1 MPRAAGRGA
10 AGRLVPGCAACSRV
24 LESARRLP
32 PPAGTARHVQLQGP
46 GRLRREHEPMVM
58 LEHARMCAPV
68 PEEEEK
74 SGMGVA
80 MALAVASRSGLLGA
94 MLKDDTPKT
103 AEEWAGLSR
112 ASRRETDAVL
122 ASLASGKVVDRMGG
136 EDARFRVPA
145 DRAGAVKDMGP
156 VFEALLM
163 HQRGKMDPQATLNL
177 VKFRCEKILAGQVAA
192 YFSRGEAS
200 ER

>member
-1 MPRAAGRGA
+1 MHPLANAPLDQSVPLLDQKFRQLSRAAY
-10 AGRLVPGCAACSRV
+10 
-24 LESARRLP
+24 
-32 PPAGTARHVQLQGP
+32 
-46 GRLRREHEPMVM
+46 RREHEPMVM

-145 DRAGAVKDMGP
+145 DRAGAVKDMVA
-156 VFEALLM
+156 VFEAL
-163 HQRGKMDPQATLNL
+163 R
-177 VKFRCEKILAGQVAA
+177 
-192 YFSRGEAS
+192 YFFVLPRRREVRVRRKTGFPKDFS
-200 ER
+200 